1 MKIQFLGSA
10 RTVTGACFYLQI
22 NGFNALVDCG
32 MNQGADAKKL
42 NRQPFEFKPAEI
54 DYLFLTHA
62 HIDHIGLV
70 PRLIKEGFKGKIIA
84 TPATADLAEIMLYDS
99 AHIHEADAQWQTKR
113 ALRQGKEPVSPL
125 YTIDDVK
132 AAIPF
137 FNRIPYKKIEHAGK
151 GIKYRFLDAGHILGS
166 ASLEIWFQESA
177 KEKKIV
183 FSGDIGRKGNPIIN
197 DPSLIAEA
205 DNVVI
210 ESTYG
215 NRLHK
220 AMDKTI
226 EELVEAIKVT
236 FKRGGNVI
244 IPSFAVGRTQD
255 LLYILNR
262 LVREERLYN
271 INIYI
276 DSPLAEEA
284 TKAYLAHPE
293 CFDEEARRLLNEK
306 ASKNAIRIKFVNS
319 VQESIALNNIKSH
332 AIIIAGSGMCEGG
345 RIKHHLKHNLWRQE
359 CSIIFV
365 GFQANGTLGRRIV
378 DGEKVV
384 RIYGEDIAVAAKVYT
399 IGGFSAHADQRE
411 LLQWLSAFKNSPE
424 IFVVHGEEETS
435 LQFAEIIRE
444 QLGFT
449 AHVPNK
455 GEAYEL

>member
-10 RTVTGACFYLQI
+10 RTVTGACFYIEASGLQI
-22 NGFNALVDCG
+22 LIDCG

-42 NRQPFEFKPAEI
+42 NRQAFEFNPAEI
-54 DYLFLTHA
+54 DFLFLTHT

-70 PRLIKEGFKGKIIA
+70 PRLIKQGFKGRIIA

-99 AHIHEADAQWQTKR
+99 AQIHEADAQWQTKK
-113 ALRQGKEPVSPL
+113 ALREGKEPVLPL

-132 AAIPF
+132 AVIPF
-137 FNRIPYKKIEHAGK
+137 FNRVPYKNIEHTGR

-166 ASLEIWFQESA
+166 ASLEIWFQDSP

-205 DNVVI
+205 DYVVM

-226 EELVEAIKVT
+226 DELVEAIKIT

-244 IPSFAVGRTQD
+244 IPSFAVGRAQD

-262 LVREERLYN
+262 LVREKRLYN

-293 CFDEEARRLLNEK
+293 CFDEEAKRLLNEK
-306 ASKNAIRIKFVNS
+306 ASKDAIRIKFVNS
-319 VQESIALNNIKSH
+319 VQESMSLNNIKSH

-359 CSIIFV
+359 SSIVFV

-378 DGEKVV
+378 DGEKIV
-384 RIYGEDIAVAAKVYT
+384 RIFGEDIAVLAKLYT
-399 IGGFSAHADQRE
+399 IGGFSAHADQKE
-411 LLQWLSAFKNSPE
+411 LLEWLSAFKNNPQV
-424 IFVVHGEEETS
+424 FVVHGEEETS
-435 LQFAEIIRE
+435 LQFAGIIRE

-449 AHVPNK
+449 AHVPNRA
-455 GEAYEL
+455 EVYEL

>member
-455 GEAYEL
+455 GEAYEA

>member
-137 FNRIPYKKIEHAGK
+137 FNKVPYKKIEHTGK
-151 GIKYRFLDAGHILGS
+151 GLKYRFLDAGHILGS

-411 LLQWLSAFKNSPE
+411 LLQWLSAFKNNPQ

-449 AHVPNK
+449 AHVPNR
-455 GEAYEL
+455 GEAYEA

>member
-1 MKIQFLGSA
+1 MKIQFLGSV
-10 RTVTGACFYLQI
+10 RTVTGACFYIQASGLKI
-22 NGFNALVDCG
+22 LIDCG
-32 MNQGADAKKL
+32 MNQGADANKL
-42 NRQPFEFKPAEI
+42 NRQPFEFNPAEI
-54 DYLFLTHA
+54 DFLFLTHA

-84 TPATADLAEIMLYDS
+84 TPATADLSEIMLYDS
-99 AHIHEADAQWQTKR
+99 AHIHEADAKWQTKR
-113 ALRQGKEPVSPL
+113 ALRQGKETISPL

-137 FNRIPYKKIEHAGK
+137 FNRVPYKKIEHAGK

-166 ASLEIWFQESA
+166 ASLEIWFQDSP
-177 KEKKIV
+177 KEKKLV

-205 DNVVI
+205 GYVVM

-226 EELVEAIKVT
+226 DELVEAIKVT

-306 ASKNAIRIKFVNS
+306 MAKDAISIRFVDS
-319 VQESIALNNIKSH
+319 VNESIALNTIKSH

-345 RIKHHLKHNLWRQE
+345 RVKHHLKHNLWRQE

-365 GFQANGTLGRRIV
+365 GFQAKGTLGRRIV

-384 RIYGEDIAVAAKVYT
+384 RIFGEDIAVAAKIYT
-399 IGGFSAHADQRE
+399 IGGFSAHADQKE
-411 LLQWLSAFKNSPE
+411 LLQWLSAFKNSPQV
-424 IFVVHGEEETS
+424 FVVHGEEEIS

-444 QLGFT
+444 QFGFNVY
-449 AHVPNK
+449 VPNR
-455 GEAYEL
+455 GEVYEI

>member
-205 DNVVI
+205 DYVVM

-220 AMDKTI
+220 NMDKTI
-226 EELVEAIKVT
+226 DELIEAIKIT

-411 LLQWLSAFKNSPE
+411 LLQWLSAFKNNPQ

-449 AHVPNK
+449 AHVPNR
-455 GEAYEL
+455 GEAYEA